1 LAALGAGPAAAAG
14 LSAGFFLASG
24 LGAAAAAAAGAAFF
38 SSFAEIEIQNM

>member
-24 LGAAAAAAAGAAFF
+24 LGAAAAAAGAAFF
-38 SSFAEIEIQNM
+38 SSFAEIKI